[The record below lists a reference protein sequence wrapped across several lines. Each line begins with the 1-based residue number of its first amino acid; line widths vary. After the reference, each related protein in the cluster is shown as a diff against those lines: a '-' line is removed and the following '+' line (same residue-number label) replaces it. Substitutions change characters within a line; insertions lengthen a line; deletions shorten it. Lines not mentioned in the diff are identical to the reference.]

1 MNEVRDRYQ
10 GVAAATLC
18 AAAGMADAIGYVN
31 SDVFAANMTGNT
43 VLVGLSLAEGQW
55 QLALERASTV
65 LAFMGGAIIGRS
77 LLLGQRGRVLLPFLL
92 EVALILGSAVSD
104 ARGVASVALIAL
116 AMGVQST
123 AMARFRGVA
132 VSTVVV
138 TSSIARLC
146 EAFVDRYS
154 GNRRKHVVPTTGAAL
169 FASCWLAYGAG
180 AVLAGLLLKLSAL
193 SLVIP
198 AIMVLVI
205 TLLLAWEERR
215 RRHAAR

>member
-1 MNEVRDRYQ
+1 MSDNRDRFQ
-10 GVAAATLC
+10 GLAAAALC

-43 VLVGLSLAEGQW
+43 VLVGLSLAEGHW
-55 QLALERASTV
+55 LVAAERASTV
-65 LAFMGGAIIGRS
+65 VAFMAGAVIGRS

-104 ARGVASVALIAL
+104 AKGVTSVALIAL

-146 EAFVDRYS
+146 EAFVDRFS
-154 GNRRKHVVPTTGAAL
+154 GSRRKHVAPTTGAGL
-169 FASCWLAYGAG
+169 FASCWLAYGVG

-198 AIMVLVI
+198 ALMVLVV
-205 TLLLAWEERR
+205 TLLLAWEDRR
-215 RRHAAR
+215 RRHAGR